1 MTVEANAISTAPR
14 ARAPET
20 ARWLALG
27 AIAGPALFTLAWV
40 VLGLLRPGYSPVSDQ
55 ISGLGVGPDA
65 PLMNAAFVLQGLLL
79 LAGVA
84 GIFSRTT
91 GEARGVAARLACAA
105 LLALPAL
112 GSAMDG
118 VFTWQS
124 AIRLHLL
131 GFSLVLTPVLGFL
144 ATGFFLRGVPRWR
157 RFGSWLLLGSPLT
170 LALAYLFFQTFSP
183 YAPAGTGV
191 AGLTE
196 RILVVEVLAWYV
208 AMGWLAFRRP

>member
-1 MTVEANAISTAPR
+1 
-14 ARAPET
+14 
-20 ARWLALG
+20 
-27 AIAGPALFTLAWV
+27 
-40 VLGLLRPGYSPVSDQ
+40 
-55 ISGLGVGPDA
+55 
-65 PLMNAAFVLQGLLL
+65 
-79 LAGVA
+79 
-84 GIFSRTT
+84 
-91 GEARGVAARLACAA
+91 
-105 LLALPAL
+105 
-112 GSAMDG
+112 MDG

-144 ATGFFLRGVPRWR
+144 VTGFFLRGVPRWR

-196 RILVVEVLAWYV
+196 RVLVVEVLAWYV
-208 AMGWLAFRRP
+208 ALGWLAFRSGRDRSQRPDSTSRRSSMASSSTPAGGRRARSALTRL